1 MRLGNAEDARAAAEQ
16 IGSEHRFV
24 VSQLTDTVGTSLT
37 DTAGGSYTST
47 VGIADSV
54 ADSGSAT
61 RTAGRSSGSGR
72 SGPALFAPF
81 GQTSGS
87 ASRDSSSS
95 AAFSDSRSVTEGISA
110 STSWGWN
117 TSRAAGLSE
126 SRAGTAQRSRELVIE
141 PHELQHLPPTAVVLC
156 RDGPGG
162 RKVILADANPA
173 IMTLP
178 TATLAS
184 CPAPDG
190 RATPAD

>member
-24 VSQLTDTVGTSLT
+24 VSQLTDTVGSSLT

-61 RTAGRSSGSGR
+61 LTAGRSRGSGR

-81 GQTSGS
+81 GPASGS
-87 ASRDSSSS
+87 ASRDSNSS

-110 STSWGWN
+110 STSWSWN

-141 PHELQHLPPTAVVLC
+141 PHELQHLPPTAVVIC
-156 RDGPGG
+156 QRGPDG
-162 RKVILADANPA
+162 RQVLLADANPA

-178 TATLAS
+178 TATLAR
-184 CPAPDG
+184 PPV
-190 RATPAD
+190 RA

>member
-1 MRLGNAEDARAAAEQ
+1 MHHVSTGAPGQLRL
-16 IGSEHRFV
+16 
-24 VSQLTDTVGTSLT
+24 
-37 DTAGGSYTST
+37 
-47 VGIADSV
+47 
-54 ADSGSAT
+54 
-61 RTAGRSSGSGR
+61 AGRSRGSAG

-81 GQTSGS
+81 GPTNGS
-87 ASRDSSSS
+87 
-95 AAFSDSRSVTEGISA
+95 
-110 STSWGWN
+110 
-117 TSRAAGLSE
+117 
-126 SRAGTAQRSRELVIE
+126 AGTAQRSRELVIE